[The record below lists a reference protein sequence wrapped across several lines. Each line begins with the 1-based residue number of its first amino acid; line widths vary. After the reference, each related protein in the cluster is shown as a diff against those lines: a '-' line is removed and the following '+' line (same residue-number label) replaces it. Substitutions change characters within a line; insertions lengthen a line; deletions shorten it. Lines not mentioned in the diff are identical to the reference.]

1 MSTTVRVR
9 RRDDLWV
16 IAPDDAP
23 TVVDDT
29 AGVDVLVLEVA
40 GGHLTWSLLAGQ
52 VTPAAVLDDIALAQE
67 WIWAVYGPEVSLALD
82 TTGTE
87 GASGTEG
94 EFQSEPAL
102 PDLAARAW
110 RLGYARWAA
119 RWWPASTLDGIAPL
133 DESLLEDEIATLSE
147 ECDLILD
154 GADAVAEERTP
165 AEALGRAEDYAL
177 AAGPAAIVAPGALVL
192 TRGTAGWDWHRCPP
206 GLLDASERAVSWEVV
221 REAGATIVRVSAVAA
236 PLSAADV
243 PAHLHP
249 RAAIGTATD
258 AADVPLSRDGDL
270 WRAETTAPAGA
281 EAGVTVRVYVPG
293 VGVDEQEPDA
303 ATRRARIR
311 ELVTA
316 RLRRTVDA
324 ADTSVDAPL
333 LAEIAAAA
341 SDSDF

>member
-1 MSTTVRVR
+1 MSTTVRIR
-9 RRDDLWV
+9 RRDDLWI

-23 TVVDDT
+23 TVVDDR

-40 GGHLTWSLLAGQ
+40 GGHLTWSLLSGQ
-52 VTPAAVLDDIALAQE
+52 VTPAAVLDDLDLAQE
-67 WIWAVYGPEVSLALD
+67 WIWALYGPEVALALAE
-82 TTGTE
+82 TG
-87 GASGTEG
+87 GEG
-94 EFQSEPAL
+94 EYPAEPAL

-119 RWWPASTLDGIAPL
+119 RWWPASILDGIAPL
-133 DESLLEDEIATLSE
+133 DEGLLEDEITALSE
-147 ECDLILD
+147 ECDLIVD
-154 GADAVAEERTP
+154 GADAATEQRT
-165 AEALGRAEDYAL
+165 ATVALGRAEDYAL
-177 AAGPAAIVAPGALVL
+177 AAGPAATVAPGALVL
-192 TRGTAGWDWHRCPP
+192 ARGTAGWDWQRCPP

-221 REAGATIVRVSAVAA
+221 REAGTTIVRVSAVAA
-236 PLSAADV
+236 PLSPADV

-249 RAAIGTATD
+249 RAGIRTATD
-258 AADVPLSRDGDL
+258 AADVPLLREGDL

-281 EAGVTVRVYVPG
+281 EAGVTVQVYVPG

-311 ELVTA
+311 DLVTA
-316 RLRRTVDA
+316 RLHRADDASGNPVD
-324 ADTSVDAPL
+324 SLL

>member
-1 MSTTVRVR
+1 MSTTVRIR
-9 RRDDLWV
+9 RRDDLWI

-23 TVVDDT
+23 TVVDDR

-40 GGHLTWSLLAGQ
+40 GGHLTWSLLSGQ
-52 VTPAAVLDDIALAQE
+52 VTPAAVLDDLDLAQE
-67 WIWAVYGPEVSLALD
+67 WIWAVYGPEVSLALAE
-82 TTGTE
+82 TG
-87 GASGTEG
+87 GGG
-94 EFQSEPAL
+94 EYPAEPAL

-119 RWWPASTLDGIAPL
+119 RWWPASILDGIAPL
-133 DESLLEDEIATLSE
+133 DEGLLEDEITALSE
-147 ECDLILD
+147 ECDLIVD
-154 GADAVAEERTP
+154 EADAVTEERT
-165 AEALGRAEDYAL
+165 ATVALGRAEDYAL
-177 AAGPAAIVAPGALVL
+177 AAGPAATVAPGALVL
-192 TRGTAGWDWHRCPP
+192 ARGTAGWDWQRCPP

-221 REAGATIVRVSAVAA
+221 REAGTTIVRVSAVAA
-236 PLSAADV
+236 PLSPADV

-249 RAAIGTATD
+249 RAGIRTATD
-258 AADVPLSRDGDL
+258 AADVPLLREGDL

-281 EAGVTVRVYVPG
+281 EAGVTVQVYVPG

-311 ELVTA
+311 DLVTA
-316 RLRRTVDA
+316 RLHRADDASGDPVD
-324 ADTSVDAPL
+324 SLL

>member
-1 MSTTVRVR
+1 MMSTTVRIR
-9 RRDDLWV
+9 RRNDLWI

-29 AGVDVLVLEVA
+29 AGMDVLILEVA

-52 VTPAAVLDDIALAQE
+52 PTPAAVIDDLVLAQE

-82 TTGTE
+82 ETPGD
-87 GASGTEG
+87 EG
-94 EFQSEPAL
+94 EYPAEPAL
-102 PDLAARAW
+102 PDITARAW

-133 DESLLEDEIATLSE
+133 DERLLEDEIAALSE
-147 ECDLILD
+147 ECDLIVD
-154 GADAVAEERTP
+154 GADAVAEERTFV
-165 AEALGRAEDYAL
+165 ETLGRAEDYAL
-177 AAGPAAIVAPGALVL
+177 AAGPATAVAPGALVVA
-192 TRGTAGWDWHRCPP
+192 RGTAGWDWNRCPP

-236 PLSAADV
+236 PFSVADV

-249 RAAIGTATD
+249 RAGIRTAAD
-258 AADVPLSRDGDL
+258 AVDVPLLRDGDL
-270 WRAETTAPAGA
+270 WQAETAAPAGA

-293 VGVDEQEPDA
+293 VGVDEPEPDA
-303 ATRRARIR
+303 ASRRARIR

-316 RLRRTVDA
+316 RLRRTA
-324 ADTSVDAPL
+324 DAPGNPVDTLL

>member
-1 MSTTVRVR
+1 MSTTVRIR
-9 RRDDLWV
+9 RRDDLWI

-23 TVVDDT
+23 TVVDDR

-40 GGHLTWSLLAGQ
+40 GGHLTWSLLSEQ
-52 VTPAAVLDDIALAQE
+52 VTPAAVLDDLDLAQE
-67 WIWAVYGPEVSLALD
+67 WIWAVYGPEVSLALAE
-82 TTGTE
+82 TGD
-87 GASGTEG
+87 EG
-94 EFQSEPAL
+94 EYPAEPAL

-119 RWWPASTLDGIAPL
+119 RWWPASILDGIAPL
-133 DESLLEDEIATLSE
+133 DEGLLEDEITALSE
-147 ECDLILD
+147 ECDLIID
-154 GADAVAEERTP
+154 GADAVTEQPTAT
-165 AEALGRAEDYAL
+165 AALGRAEDYAL
-177 AAGPAAIVAPGALVL
+177 AAGPAATVAPGALVL
-192 TRGTAGWDWHRCPP
+192 ARGTAGWDWQRCPP

-221 REAGATIVRVSAVAA
+221 REAGTTIVRVSAVAA
-236 PLSAADV
+236 PLSPAEV
-243 PAHLHP
+243 PAHLRP
-249 RAAIGTATD
+249 RAGIRTTTD
-258 AADVPLSRDGDL
+258 AADVPLLREGDL

-311 ELVTA
+311 DLVTA
-316 RLRRTVDA
+316 RLHRAD
-324 ADTSVDAPL
+324 DTSGNPVESLL

>member
-1 MSTTVRVR
+1 MTTVRIR
-9 RRDDLWV
+9 RRDDLWI

-52 VTPAAVLDDIALAQE
+52 LTPAAVIDDLTLAQE

-82 TTGTE
+82 APGIE
-87 GASGTEG
+87 GA
-94 EFQSEPAL
+94 FPSEPAL

-133 DESLLEDEIATLSE
+133 DESLLEDEIAALSE
-147 ECDLILD
+147 ECDLIVD
-154 GADAVAEERTP
+154 GADEVAEERTP
-165 AEALGRAEDYAL
+165 AETLGRAEDYAL
-177 AAGPAAIVAPGALVL
+177 AAGPATIVAPGALVL
-192 TRGTAGWDWHRCPP
+192 ARGTAGWDWQRCPP

-221 REAGATIVRVSAVAA
+221 RAAGATIVRVSAVAA

-258 AADVPLSRDGDL
+258 AADVPLLRDGEL

-316 RLRRTVDA
+316 RLRRT
-324 ADTSVDAPL
+324 ADTSGTPVDAPL

>member
-9 RRDDLWV
+9 RRDALWI

-23 TVVDDT
+23 TVVDDKPG
-29 AGVDVLVLEVA
+29 ADVLVLEVA

-52 VTPAAVLDDIALAQE
+52 VTPAAVIDDLALAQE
-67 WIWAVYGPEVSLALD
+67 WIWAVYGPEVSVALD
-82 TTGTE
+82 E
-87 GASGTEG
+87 SAASEG
-94 EFQSEPAL
+94 EFPSEPAL

-110 RLGYARWAA
+110 RLGYARWAS

-147 ECDLILD
+147 ECDLIVD
-154 GADAVAEERTP
+154 GGDAVAEERTP

-177 AAGPAAIVAPGALVL
+177 AAGPATIVAPGALVL
-192 TRGTAGWDWHRCPP
+192 ARGTAGWDWNRCPP

-221 REAGATIVRVSAVAA
+221 REAGTTIVRVSAVAA

-249 RAAIGTATD
+249 RAAIGTAAD
-258 AADVPLSRDGDL
+258 AADVPLIRAGEL
-270 WRAETTAPAGA
+270 WQAETTAPAGA
-281 EAGVTVRVYVPG
+281 EAGVAVRVYVPG

-303 ATRRARIR
+303 AARRARIR

-316 RLRRTVDA
+316 RLRRT
-324 ADTSVDAPL
+324 ADTPDTPLDAPL
-333 LAEIAAAA
+333 LAEVAAAA